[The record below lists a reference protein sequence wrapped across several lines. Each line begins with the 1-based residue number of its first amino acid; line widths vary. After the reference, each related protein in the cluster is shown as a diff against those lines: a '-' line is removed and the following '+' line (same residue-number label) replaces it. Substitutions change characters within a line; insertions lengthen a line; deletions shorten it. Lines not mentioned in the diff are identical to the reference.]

1 MKTEN
6 NKPVLK
12 LPRISYGP
20 ICLKILNEFI
30 EHHKFVPYVQLPQPK
45 EKAHEFLA
53 KLFDL
58 MLHSMG
64 EEKRKQAIK
73 EADAYY
79 NDLPPS
85 VR

>member
-1 MKTEN
+1 MKNEN

-20 ICLKILNEFI
+20 ICLKILNDFI
-30 EHHKFVPYVQLPQPK
+30 EYHKLAPYVQFPQPK
-45 EKAHEFLA
+45 EKTHEFLA
-53 KLFDL
+53 KIFDL

-64 EEKRKQAIK
+64 EEKREQAIK
-73 EADAYY
+73 EADTYY